1 MYDDMVLQDE
11 ILPTEQ
17 EQDMQIEGLIAP
29 GAEDVQTIEKL
40 SRMMGE
46 SFMEENWTRA
56 TLDALGENV
65 SDERKLELSRETMRL
80 EFTYGTTYP
89 ACYATPDLAACTGAY
104 LKSDL
109 NGVSWSAVE
118 DEAHAQMARDFMTPE
133 EATAYSEAFKRLEP
147 VSNFD
152 WETGRAK
159 ETGYDDFIHFYVIGV
174 DKNARGTGAFRRLIE
189 PFFAYADEHNVP
201 CYLETYSDNLISLYE
216 HVGFKQIKTIEM
228 PGEDLRETLMER
240 LPNQN

>member
-1 MYDDMVLQDE
+1 MK
-11 ILPTEQ
+11 
-17 EQDMQIEGLIAP
+17 IEGLIAP

-40 SRMMGE
+40 SYMMGE

-56 TLDALGENV
+56 TLDALGEDI
-65 SDERKLELSRETMRL
+65 STERKLELSREIMRL
-80 EFTYGTTYP
+80 EFTYGTPYP

-109 NGVSWSAVE
+109 NGVSWSDVE
-118 DEAHAQMARDFMTPE
+118 DEAHAQMARDFMTAE
-133 EATAYSEAFKRLEP
+133 EATTYSEAFKRLEP

-152 WETGRAK
+152 WEAGRAK